1 MPNEVQYAF
10 PAGDESDGSNDKW
23 DIGSSKYKKDPLIE
37 VTHIHTSNLAIN
49 TGDVQLVH
57 QLLENGLDVETKLG
71 FERTPLMCAMH
82 VAHYDIAKFL
92 LHIGASANFGRYTVL
107 MHAWLLPARSSSEIV
122 KIVKCVE
129 LLLSR
134 NADHNTFNKSRMTS
148 LMLVSRDGYS
158 QVINLLVS
166 HGAEVNS
173 QGENGYTVL
182 TVAVQ
187 YGREEPVLK
196 LLQLGADK
204 TKAGKIEDFG
214 YVSSKRPQIGISN
227 PEDQQKVLS
236 VVKEMHL
243 DRVDL
248 DTLSQLE
255 NINSGSE
262 ELYNFLIKTVQNVIS
277 RFSRGASELVLS
289 LDPKKEAQAIC
300 NELVAQTGD
309 QQKEVTS
316 LPLFL
321 LSLLGHSERM
331 NESPVS
337 LSSIR
342 PCTPFYCPLF
352 PSGPIPNFS
361 QTRVNSHFAPSLCV
375 GSCV

>member
-10 PAGDESDGSNDKW
+10 PAGDESDGSND
-23 DIGSSKYKKDPLIE
+23 E
-37 VTHIHTSNLAIN
+37 AIN

-57 QLLENGLDVETKLG
+57 QVLE
-71 FERTPLMCAMH
+71 
-82 VAHYDIAKFL
+82 Y
-92 LHIGASANFGRYTVL
+92 GR
-107 MHAWLLPARSSSEIV
+107 
-122 KIVKCVE
+122 
-129 LLLSR
+129 
-134 NADHNTFNKSRMTS
+134 SRMTS

-173 QGENGYTVL
+173 QDENGYTVL

-196 LLQLGADK
+196 LLQLGIAADIDK
-204 TKAGKIEDFG
+204 VFKRPQVNTNGTTLTRNDNSLAKLCDIELLLHGINLEYQSDIMVAGEFSRCSYCIL
-214 YVSSKRPQIGISN
+214 PQIGISN

-248 DTLSQLE
+248 DTVSQLE

-262 ELYNFLIKTVQNVIS
+262 ELYKFLISLRQQCCYLTETVQDVIS
-277 RFSRGASELVLS
+277 RFPPRASELVLS
-289 LDPKKEAQAIC
+289 QDPKNEGQAIY

-309 QQKEVTS
+309 LQKEVTC
-316 LPLFL
+316 LRNLAPATIFL

-337 LSSIR
+337 VSSIW
-342 PCTPFYCPLF
+342 PCTPFHCPLF